1 MPSFERIDGELIR
14 STAIKM
20 DGAAGPLSLDTAA
33 WKWLLTSF
41 KSASTKLG
49 DALASVARQ
58 LSTCFLDPRALSAF
72 VACRLIALDKCPGLH
87 HIGIGETVQRIISIA
102 IAITITEDIQEAC
115 GPLQVCAGQII
126 IWM

>member
-1 MPSFERIDGELIR
+1 
-14 STAIKM
+14 M

-41 KSASTKLG
+41 KSASTKLC
-49 DALASVARQ
+49 D
-58 LSTCFLDPRALSAF
+58 AF

-102 IAITITEDIQEAC
+102 IAITITEDFQEAC
-115 GPLQVCAGQII
+115 GPLQVCQVI
-126 IWM
+126 